1 MTGYAAPLSEMR
13 FVLDEIAGI
22 AGIATLPGYEDA
34 TPELIDQIL
43 NEAGKFAAEVLAP
56 LNQIGDQEGSRL
68 ENGLVATPKGFK
80 EAYRAFTRGGWNGV
94 PFETR
99 WGGQGLPWALASAL
113 QEMWSSANMAFSLCP
128 LLTQS
133 AVEALQRHGSP
144 EQQALYLSKLVSGE
158 WAGTMNLTEPQA
170 GSDVGALRTRAVKD
184 GAHYRITGQKIFITY
199 GEQDF
204 TENIV
209 HLVLARTTGAPA
221 GTKGISLFIVPKF
234 LPNPDGSLGSRNDLR
249 CLSLEHK
256 LGIKASPTCVMSY
269 GENGGAVGFLVGEEQ
284 RGMEYMFTM
293 MNNARL
299 AVGIEGLAIAERAL
313 QQARS
318 YARQRV
324 QSRPAE
330 ARDGEP
336 VAIIRHPDM
345 RRTLMTMRAL
355 TDASRAIIYLAA
367 GALDRAKR
375 EPDETARAA
384 ALARAELM
392 TPIAKAWCT
401 DRGVD
406 VASLNI
412 QVHGGLGYIE
422 QTGAAQHLRDA
433 RIAPIYEGTNG
444 IQAID
449 LVGRKLGRDRG
460 AAMAAL
466 VAEMRADAA
475 TLPGSGDSDLAG
487 IGRALGSALDDLDAA
502 THWLVERLQKA
513 LPQALAGATPY
524 LDLAGTAIG
533 GWLMARQAAAARR
546 RMAAEGAHDT
556 FLAGKLATARF
567 FADNLLPRT
576 GALAA
581 AVVNGAG
588 SVLALA
594 PEDV

>member
-13 FVLDEIAGI
+13 FVLDEIADL
-22 AGIATLPGYEDA
+22 AGIARLPGYEDA

-43 NEAGKFAAEVLAP
+43 GEAGRFAAEMLAP
-56 LNQIGDQEGSRL
+56 LNSIGDQEGSRI
-68 ENGLVATPKGFK
+68 ENGVVVTPKGFK
-80 EAYRAFTRGGWNGV
+80 EAYRAFAQGGWNGV
-94 PFETR
+94 PFEPR

-144 EQQALYLSKLVSGE
+144 EQQALYLPKLVSGE

-209 HLVLARTTGAPA
+209 HLVLARTAGAPA

-234 LPNPDGSLGSRNDLR
+234 LPNADGAPGRRNDLR

-256 LGIKASPTCVMSY
+256 MGIKASPTCVMSY
-269 GENGGAVGFLVGEEQ
+269 GENGGAVGFLIGEEQ

-324 QSRPAE
+324 QSRLAE

-336 VAIIRHPDM
+336 VPIIRHPDV

-355 TDASRAIIYLAA
+355 TDAMRAIIYLTA
-367 GALDRAKR
+367 GALDRAKC
-375 EPDETARAA
+375 EPEASRRAT
-384 ALARAELM
+384 ALAHAELM

-422 QTGAAQHLRDA
+422 GTGAAQHLRDA

-449 LVGRKLGRDRG
+449 LVGRKLGRDGG
-460 AAMAAL
+460 AAMTAL
-466 VAEMRADAA
+466 LAEMRADAA
-475 TLPGSGDSDLAG
+475 SLSESGDSDLTG
-487 IGRALGSALDDLDAA
+487 IGRTLEAALDDLDA
-502 THWLVERLQKA
+502 TTRWLVERMPKE
-513 LPQALAGATPY
+513 LPRALAGATPY
-524 LDLAGTAIG
+524 LELAGTAIG

-546 RMAAEGAHDT
+546 RMAANGTDDA
-556 FLAGKLATARF
+556 FLAAKLATARF
-567 FADNLLPRT
+567 YADNLLPRT

-581 AVVNGAG
+581 AAVNGPG
-588 SVLALA
+588 SLLALA
-594 PEDV
+594 PEDI